1 MEPIDTPLPVP
12 AGSPPLP
19 DVPLPL
25 PDGSLPGPTGS
36 LPDPDGPLPLP
47 AGSLPLP
54 AGSLPAPDGSL
65 PAPTGP
71 LPAPAG
77 SLPGPDD
84 LVARLGRWSAGRGP
98 LYLLLAARLRRLI
111 DEGALPPGA
120 LLPPDRRLAVA
131 LSVGRTTVVA
141 AYETLRREGALV
153 RRQGSGTRVAAA
165 ALTLDT
171 PRVKETSNPLFLHLL
186 EAPDDV
192 ILLSC
197 AAPERPPA
205 ELAEAYRSLVL
216 PDGDLGYHPAGIG
229 ALRAAVAARYA
240 ARGVPTGPEQILVT
254 TGAQQ
259 ALSLLV
265 RLLLAPGDGVLVE
278 APTYPGALDLF
289 REAAAVP
296 LPVAVGPDGV
306 DVPEAVRVMERHRPA
321 LAYVISR
328 FQNPTGTVLPPLAGR
343 RLVEAANAL
352 GVPLV
357 DDEVLADLSFDA
369 DADAD
374 ADTDA
379 GGPSLSSY
387 GEVIGVG
394 SLSKVVWG
402 GLRVG
407 WVRGPAPLI
416 ARLARLKALQDL
428 GSDVPSQL
436 AAVRLL
442 DGYGPVLEA
451 RRRAARAG
459 HDHLRAELARLLPSW
474 SCAPT
479 AGGQTLWVR
488 LPHGDGV
495 SFAQLALR
503 HGVAV
508 LPGATTDALGGSLRR
523 LRLHFLASPEV
534 LTEAVRRLACAWEEY
549 APGPARAAAP
559 GRSSLR
565 GITV

>member
-1 MEPIDTPLPVP
+1 MEPIE
-12 AGSPPLP
+12 
-19 DVPLPL
+19 
-25 PDGSLPGPTGS
+25 SLPP
-36 LPDPDGPLPLP
+36 PP
-47 AGSLPLP
+47 AL
-54 AGSLPAPDGSL
+54 DV
-65 PAPTGP
+65 
-71 LPAPAG
+71 
-77 SLPGPDD
+77 

-111 DEGALPPGA
+111 DEGVLPPGT
-120 LLPPDRRLAVA
+120 LLPPDRRFATALA
-131 LSVGRTTVVA
+131 VGRTTVVA
-141 AYETLRREGALV
+141 AYDALRREGRLV
-153 RRQGSGTRVAAA
+153 RRQGSGTRVAPA
-165 ALTLDT
+165 ALSARRLRSAGAGAGAGAGVGAGAGA
-171 PRVKETSNPLFLHLL
+171 PRVRETSNPLFLHLL

-197 AAPERPPA
+197 AAPDRAPDA
-205 ELAEAYRSLVL
+205 LAEAYRSLEL
-216 PDGDLGYHPAGIG
+216 PVGDLGYHPAGLG
-229 ALRAAVAARYA
+229 ALREAVAARYA
-240 ARGVPTGPEQILVT
+240 ARGVPTGPDQVLVT

-259 ALSLLV
+259 GLALLA

-306 DVPEAVRVMERHRPA
+306 DVAEAVRLMERHRPA
-321 LAYVISR
+321 LAYVVAR

-357 DDEVLADLSFDA
+357 DDEALSDLAFDA
-369 DADAD
+369 GAPW
-374 ADTDA
+374 T
-379 GGPSLSSY
+379 PLSAY
-387 GEVIGVG
+387 GEVVAVG

-402 GLRVG
+402 GLRIG

-416 ARLARLKALQDL
+416 ARLARLKALHDL
-428 GSDVPSQL
+428 GSDVPAQL

-442 DGYGPVLEA
+442 DGFGPVLEA
-451 RRRAARAG
+451 RVRTVRAG

-474 SCAPT
+474 SCAPA

-508 LPGATTDALGGSLRR
+508 LPGATADALGGSVRH
-523 LRLHFLASPEV
+523 LRLHFLAAPEV
-534 LTEAVRRLACAWEEY
+534 LTEAVRRLAAAWAEY
-549 APGPARAAAP
+549 TPGPEPVRAALHA
-559 GRSSLR
+559 
-565 GITV
+565 ITL

>member
-1 MEPIDTPLPVP
+1 MEPIE
-12 AGSPPLP
+12 ASASP
-19 DVPLPL
+19 
-25 PDGSLPGPTGS
+25 S
-36 LPDPDGPLPLP
+36 
-47 AGSLPLP
+47 A
-54 AGSLPAPDGSL
+54 
-65 PAPTGP
+65 
-71 LPAPAG
+71 
-77 SLPGPDD
+77 PDD

-98 LYLLLAARLRRLI
+98 LYLLLASRLRGLI

-120 LLPPDRRLAVA
+120 LLPPDRRLAAA
-131 LSVGRTTVVA
+131 LAVGRTTVVA
-141 AYETLRREGALV
+141 AYDTLRQEGRLV

-165 ALTLDT
+165 LSLDV

-197 AAPERPPA
+197 AAPDRPPA
-205 ELAEAYRSLVL
+205 ELAEAYRSLAL

-229 ALRAAVAARYA
+229 ALREAVAARYA
-240 ARGVPTGPEQILVT
+240 ARGVPTGPAQILVT

-259 ALSLLV
+259 GLSLLA

-306 DVPEAVRVMERHRPA
+306 DVAEAVRVMERHRPA
-321 LAYVISR
+321 LAYVIGR
-328 FQNPTGTVLPPLAGR
+328 FQNPTGAVLPPLAGR

-357 DDEVLADLSFDA
+357 DDEVLADLAFDA
-369 DADAD
+369 DAC
-374 ADTDA
+374 
-379 GGPSLSSY
+379 GPPLSSY

-394 SLSKVVWG
+394 SLSKAVWG
-402 GLRVG
+402 GLRIG
-407 WVRGPAPLI
+407 WVRGPAPLV
-416 ARLARLKALQDL
+416 ARLARLKALHDL

-436 AAVRLL
+436 VAVRLL
-442 DGYGPVLEA
+442 DAYAPVLEA
-451 RRRAARAG
+451 RLRAARAG

-474 SCAPT
+474 SCAPA

-508 LPGATTDALGGSLRR
+508 LPGATTDALGGSLRH
-523 LRLHFLASPEV
+523 LRLHFLAAPEV
-534 LTEAVRRLACAWEEY
+534 LTEAVRRLAAAWAEY
-549 APGPARAAAP
+549 GKGAEQGRAAESDI
-559 GRSSLR
+559 GRGAASPVGTGAETRIGTGRAFLR
-565 GITV
+565 GIAV

>member
-1 MEPIDTPLPVP
+1 MREPI
-12 AGSPPLP
+12 AAPPDNL
-19 DVPLPL
+19 
-25 PDGSLPGPTGS
+25 DGLI
-36 LPDPDGPLPLP
+36 
-47 AGSLPLP
+47 
-54 AGSLPAPDGSL
+54 
-65 PAPTGP
+65 
-71 LPAPAG
+71 
-77 SLPGPDD
+77 
-84 LVARLGRWSAGRGP
+84 ARLGRWSAGRGP

-111 DEGALPPGA
+111 DEGALPPGT
-120 LLPPDRRLAVA
+120 LLPPDRRLAAA
-131 LSVGRTTVVA
+131 LAVGRTTVVT
-141 AYETLRREGALV
+141 AYETLKQEGRLV

-165 ALTLDT
+165 ALPREA

-197 AAPERPPA
+197 AAPDRPPA

-229 ALRAAVAARYA
+229 ELRAAVAGRFT
-240 ARGVPTGPEQILVT
+240 ARGVPTEPGQILVT

-278 APTYPGALDLF
+278 APAYPGALDLF

-296 LPVAVGPDGV
+296 LPVAVGPDGI
-306 DVPEAVRVMERHRPA
+306 DVAEAVRVMERHRPA
-321 LAYVISR
+321 LAYVVPR

-357 DDEVLADLSFDA
+357 DDEVLVDLAFD
-369 DADAD
+369 
-374 ADTDA
+374 T
-379 GGPSLSSY
+379 GTPWTPLSAY
-387 GEVIGVG
+387 GEVIAVG

-402 GLRVG
+402 GLRIG

-416 ARLARLKALQDL
+416 ARLARLKALHDL
-428 GSDVPSQL
+428 GSDVPAQL
-436 AAVRLL
+436 AAARLL
-442 DGYGPVLEA
+442 DGFAPVLDA
-451 RRRAARAG
+451 RLSAIRAG
-459 HDHLRAELARLLPSW
+459 HAHLRAELARLLPSW
-474 SCAPT
+474 TCAPT
-479 AGGQTLWVR
+479 TGGQTLWVR

-508 LPGATTDALGGSLRR
+508 LPGATTDALGGSLHH
-523 LRLHFLASPEV
+523 LRLHFLAPPKV
-534 LTEAVRRLACAWEEY
+534 LTEAVRRLAEAWAEY
-549 APGPARAAAP
+549 TPGPGPDRA
-559 GRSSLR
+559 SLHAM
-565 GITV
+565 VV